1 MRKRRVVVAALLSV
15 SIAAC
20 APDATSPTPSAPP
33 DPAVAPATPAASGEQ
48 ATAPTAPNNGV
59 AAEDDSPRLQ
69 AILRDVTFARASA
82 GGYDV
87 RHEARR
93 MDVRDTERVSD
104 PGTGETR
111 EVPVEGTSNPAK
123 ERQNDEWRTKAEAL
137 VHRDV
142 TLLAETHRRFREM
155 FADPLRLAPL
165 PADRLPQS
173 AIVLWDRASF
183 EAAAARAD
191 GEIGRSMR
199 ATWLPDS
206 GTIVTY
212 AGTESLQGLD
222 ELACAGGR
230 VQKGSD
236 QALAAVG
243 TKQLLREYAAARGAR
258 PADDDDA
265 PAPRWLST
273 GLAELVSGV
282 ETTRDDLPDLASGQ
296 LTRERIVLAHVQAAR
311 QSRELAEKWTIA
323 ELLRIEASFERRVPA
338 VLRRGEW
345 LAPGRGPSM
354 SELFTVRAWA
364 FCHFLWNYDG
374 GKYRDRFVTFVGR
387 VLDGAGTA
395 EVFATEIMGRP
406 SAADWGDVE
415 KEFEWYWTKLL
426 ERKVG
431 RDRKTRQWYEPSTDP
446 PSGTVEQD
454 ADFCEIWAQGQA
466 APKPRPK

>member
-1 MRKRRVVVAALLSV
+1 MRMRRVAVAALLSV

-20 APDATSPTPSAPP
+20 ARDATSPTPSAPS
-33 DPAVAPATPAASGEQ
+33 DPAVAPAPPAASGEQ
-48 ATAPTAPNNGV
+48 ATAPTAPNDAV
-59 AAEDDSPRLQ
+59 AAVDDSPRLQ

-111 EVPVEGTSNPAK
+111 EVPVEGTTNPAK

-137 VHRDV
+137 VDRDV
-142 TLLAETHRRFREM
+142 ALLIETHRRFREM
-155 FADPLRLAPL
+155 FADPLHLAPL

-222 ELACAGGR
+222 ELICAGGR

-258 PADDDDA
+258 PADGDDED
-265 PAPRWLST
+265 PPGPRWLST
-273 GLAELVSGV
+273 GLAEFLGGI
-282 ETTRDDLPDLASGQ
+282 ETTGDDLPA
-296 LTRERIVLAHVQAAR
+296 LTPGSIVHGRIVLALVRDAR
-311 QSRELAEKWTIA
+311 QRRDHAEEWTID
-323 ELLRIEASFERRVPA
+323 ELMKPWRDVRQRWALGERRHLPPMPDA
-338 VLRRGEW
+338 F
-345 LAPGRGPSM
+345 AS
-354 SELFTVRAWA
+354 RAWA
-364 FCHFLWNYDG
+364 FCHFLWNYDD

-387 VLDGAGTA
+387 VLDGTGTS
-395 EVFATEIMGRP
+395 EVFAEEIMGRP
-406 SAADWGDVE
+406 SLEDWGDVE
-415 KEFEWYWTKLL
+415 MEFEWYWTKLL

-431 RDRKTRQWYEPSTDP
+431 LDRRTRQWYEPSTDP
-446 PSGTVEQD
+446 PRGTVDQD
-454 ADFCEIWAQGQA
+454 EDFCEIWVRSNAT
-466 APKPRPK
+466 PKPRPK